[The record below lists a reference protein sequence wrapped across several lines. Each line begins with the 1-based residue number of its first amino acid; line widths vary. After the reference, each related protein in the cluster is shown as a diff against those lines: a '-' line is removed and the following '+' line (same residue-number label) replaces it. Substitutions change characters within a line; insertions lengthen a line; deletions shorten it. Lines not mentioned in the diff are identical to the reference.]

1 MPEKFDQYYLTE
13 TLSKKYSHTTYLAS
27 PIDEPERQVVL
38 IVFALSLFR
47 FPHERE
53 SLLQK
58 VQRIKQLRHP
68 RLVPILDLGIEEE
81 QPFVVREYLPNGSL
95 RSGLKKISPNHLL
108 LRDALSMV
116 SEVGEALVYVHEQN
130 IIHGNIKP
138 ENILLDNNGQAV
150 LTDFHLVDRKDAIVR
165 DQASEEYAFCYLAPE
180 QFAGT
185 CDTRSDQYALGCLTY
200 ELITGR
206 VPFAAQ
212 SLTSMMGPPSHAV
225 PASLF
230 ESMADLPP
238 SLEAAVLK
246 TLAKDPAERFYDFSL
261 FLEVIRAVLSPPPA
275 FPLARSARP
284 RRNRAIAHPLRST
297 EAGDVSSP
305 ISNRTALSDPMPEP
319 SELSRASSSA
329 EVEAAELENASSM
342 SQASMPESPDMAP
355 LSESLESAFEFQR
368 FPFSLSGEAYP
379 IDDTENEKE
388 ADDLVLTNPFVREE
402 EEEEQEEEE
411 EEEANILP
419 EMASTSAHEYSE
431 YVADEDTLS
440 LPMRPNIGR
449 SRSVQAIHSR
459 RVLGL
464 ALLLSGIVA
473 LIVYICLPLVMP
485 ALNTSSGIA
494 DKEQVVIPQI
504 TGTSTGQI
512 PVQVAIIPTVQPSL
526 QATTMPTA
534 QPSPRVNRIPVV
546 RPKGNPPIQSPSPT
560 PTPIVTDAPTS
571 YEAEAP
577 ANTIANGAQVIS
589 CSSCSGGY
597 RVGYIGTGTN
607 GSDGTLQFN
616 DVKKIST
623 GSYTLT
629 LYYSNGS
636 SSGEDEYISVNGGS
650 AIVFNGSPTGSFTTF
665 ATAGIAVNL
674 NAGSNTIQ
682 FSNPQG
688 PAPDIDKIIV

>member
-1 MPEKFDQYYLTE
+1 M
-13 TLSKKYSHTTYLAS
+13 
-27 PIDEPERQVVL
+27 I
-38 IVFALSLFR
+38 
-47 FPHERE
+47 
-53 SLLQK
+53 
-58 VQRIKQLRHP
+58 
-68 RLVPILDLGIEEE
+68 
-81 QPFVVREYLPNGSL
+81 
-95 RSGLKKISPNHLL
+95 
-108 LRDALSMV
+108 
-116 SEVGEALVYVHEQN
+116 SEVGEALVYVHGQN

-165 DQASEEYAFCYLAPE
+165 DQTSEEYSFCYLAPE

-212 SLTSMMGPPSHAV
+212 SLTSMMGPPSHAI
-225 PASLF
+225 PASLS

-305 ISNRTALSDPMPEP
+305 ISNHTALSDPMPEP
-319 SELSRASSSA
+319 PELSRASSSA
-329 EVEAAELENASSM
+329 EVEAAVLENASSM
-342 SQASMPESPDMAP
+342 SQVSMPESLDMAS
-355 LSESLESAFEFQR
+355 LSESLEAAFEFQR

-379 IDDTENEKE
+379 IDDTENEKK
-388 ADDLVLTNPFVREE
+388 ADDLVLTNPFVQEE
-402 EEEEQEEEE
+402 EEEEQEEKKEE
-411 EEEANILP
+411 EQEEEANILP
-419 EMASTSAHEYSE
+419 EISSVSAHEYSE

-440 LPMRPNIGR
+440 LPMRPAVGR
-449 SRSVQAIHSR
+449 SQSVQAIHSR

-473 LIVYICLPLVMP
+473 LIVYICLPLVMS

-494 DKEQVVIPQI
+494 DKQQVVIPQI
-504 TGTSTGQI
+504 TGTSTEQI
-512 PVQVAIIPTVQPSL
+512 PVQVAIMPTVQPSL

-534 QPSPRVNRIPVV
+534 QPSPRVNSIPVVV
-546 RPKGNPPIQSPSPT
+546 RPKGNPPIQPPPPT
-560 PTPIVTDAPTS
+560 PTPVVTDAPTS
-571 YEAEAP
+571 YEAEAS
-577 ANTIANGAQVIS
+577 ANTIANGAQVLS

-597 RVGYIGTGTN
+597 RVGYIGMGTN
-607 GSDGTLQFN
+607 GSNGTLQIN
-616 DVKKIST
+616 NVNKIST

-636 SSGEDEYISVNGGS
+636 SGGRDLYISVNGGS
-650 AIVFNGSPTGSFTTF
+650 TIVFNASPTGSYTTF
-665 ATAGIAVNL
+665 ATAGIAINL

-688 PAPDIDKIIV
+688 PTPDIDKIIV